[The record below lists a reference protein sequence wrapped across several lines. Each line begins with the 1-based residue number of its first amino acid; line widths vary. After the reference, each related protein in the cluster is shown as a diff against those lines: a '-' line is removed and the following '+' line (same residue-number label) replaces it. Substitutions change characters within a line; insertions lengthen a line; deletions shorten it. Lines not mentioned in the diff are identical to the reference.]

1 MQIIFQQ
8 GKNMKNL
15 YTLVLTALLTL
26 SFSGCG
32 SSEKPLTKEELKTTT
47 TQTGTVTYVFDG
59 TLQTLHTYKY
69 ETKTRGT
76 RYGAEARLDQNDL
89 KISISALK
97 DPEGN
102 KQAWNTIGFSFV
114 FPNAVITTGTFE
126 SKDKR
131 ITFSV
136 DAKAYQTVD
145 DYETVVTEATENGN
159 TIHLK
164 GTTTANYRVISAD
177 GRSHLEPFII
187 NFEVDV
193 HE

>member
-1 MQIIFQQ
+1 
-8 GKNMKNL
+8 MKNL

-76 RYGAEARLDQNDL
+76 RYGAEARLDGNDL

-145 DYETVVTEATENGN
+145 DYETVVSEATENGN

-193 HE
+193 HK